1 MAYNKAKEEKK
12 WRLWKE
18 AEENKLRSLGVDED
32 TIEKLR
38 VHDWEVFN
46 SDRRFYQRLKDVATY
61 LEEMEADVELPEIRS
76 VDDLL
81 NSIENQKLHQALIMV
96 DKLTL
101 QIALWKME
109 GFSSSEIS
117 KKCGLSVNAVNFRM
131 WHLRKK
137 LKNFLKSNI
146 KTVATGYGM
155 RGKNSHPI
163 FLVWR
168 EWECSLKSEY
178 PFAKY
183 FLFVIVMSISVCSG
197 APRPADKQK
206 SDERW

>member
-18 AEENKLRSLGVDED
+18 AEEKKLRSLGVDED

-61 LEEMEADVELPEIRS
+61 LEEMKADAELPEIRS

-101 QIALWKME
+101 QIVLWKME
-109 GFSSSEIS
+109 GFSSAEIAE
-117 KKCGLSVNAVNFRM
+117 KCGLSVIAVNFRM
-131 WHLRKK
+131 WYLRKK
-137 LKNFLKSNI
+137 LKK
-146 KTVATGYGM
+146 
-155 RGKNSHPI
+155 I
-163 FLVWR
+163 FD
-168 EWECSLKSEY
+168 
-178 PFAKY
+178 
-183 FLFVIVMSISVCSG
+183 I
-197 APRPADKQK
+197 
-206 SDERW
+206 

>member
-1 MAYNKAKEEKK
+1 MRVAVEVLVPLRLFVCRFLSQHRINLLLALGAVAHLNLNFSKKFRLEVHIMAYNKAREEKK

-61 LEEMEADVELPEIRS
+61 LEEMEADAELPEIRS

-137 LKNFLKSNI
+137 LKK
-146 KTVATGYGM
+146 
-155 RGKNSHPI
+155 
-163 FLVWR
+163 
-168 EWECSLKSEY
+168 
-178 PFAKY
+178 
-183 FLFVIVMSISVCSG
+183 LFDI
-197 APRPADKQK
+197 
-206 SDERW
+206 

>member
-1 MAYNKAKEEKK
+1 MAYNNGREDRK
-12 WRLWKE
+12 WRIWKE
-18 AEENKLRSLGVDED
+18 AEEKQLRSLGVNED
-32 TIEKLR
+32 DIEKLR

-61 LEEMEADVELPEIRS
+61 LEEMEADAELPEITS

-81 NSIENQKLHQALIMV
+81 NSIENQKLHKALIMV

-137 LKNFLKSNI
+137 LKK
-146 KTVATGYGM
+146 
-155 RGKNSHPI
+155 
-163 FLVWR
+163 
-168 EWECSLKSEY
+168 
-178 PFAKY
+178 
-183 FLFVIVMSISVCSG
+183 LFDI
-197 APRPADKQK
+197 
-206 SDERW
+206 